1 LSDHTAA
8 VAELEAGRAI
18 VLPTDTV
25 YGVGVMPGVPGAI
38 EGLFGIKQRSR
49 DKPIPVLA
57 SSPTA
62 LSGIVSFTEPALRLA
77 DRFWPGPLTLVLSRA
92 PGFTARL
99 SDPDSETVAVR
110 VPHHPVAAD
119 VLGLTGPLAVTSA
132 NLSGQKPATSV
143 AEARAALGAEVRV
156 FVDGGVC
163 AGMPSTIVSCGS
175 HVAVLR
181 EGAIT
186 SVEIE
191 AAVSRG

>member
-1 LSDHTAA
+1 MTDRTAA

-49 DKPIPVLA
+49 EKPIPVLA
-57 SSPTA
+57 SSLPA
-62 LSGIVSFTEPALRLA
+62 LSGIVSFTQPALRLA
-77 DRFWPGPLTLVLSRA
+77 DRFWPGPLTLVLPRA

-110 VPHHPVAAD
+110 VPRHPVAAD

-132 NLSGQKPATSV
+132 NLSGQEPATSV

-163 AGMPSTIVSCGS
+163 AGTPSTIVSCESG
-175 HVAVLR
+175 VTILR

-186 SVEIE
+186 SAEIE
-191 AAVSRG
+191 EELSRR